1 MATTRKARS
10 VTKQLASDGPNGD
23 LSELARSLAVLES
36 NPESVF
42 AQQTTVLD
50 LESTAG
56 LATFKNVLTGPTGAR
71 SDLAAPHVVME
82 TVPETGSASV
92 VNQVTSVV
100 KDQLNLLKPVTHSAA
115 QHGDYGANGDHAQQ
129 HAVPDWNR
137 DRELAS
143 EDFQVTPDA
152 AEAELKKESAT
163 LLSVLHGALG
173 PPSLPVLN
181 LAA

>member
-42 AQQTTVLD
+42 AQQTTVPD

-56 LATFKNVLTGPTGAR
+56 LATFKNALTGPTGAR

-100 KDQLNLLKPVTHSAA
+100 KDQLNLLKPVT
-115 QHGDYGANGDHAQQ
+115 
-129 HAVPDWNR
+129 
-137 DRELAS
+137 
-143 EDFQVTPDA
+143 
-152 AEAELKKESAT
+152 
-163 LLSVLHGALG
+163 LS
-173 PPSLPVLN
+173 
-181 LAA
+181 